1 MFKRGPGR
9 GSAIGNKFLERG
21 ILTIREAGL
30 NDMVIFDRKFLTL
43 REKDRY
49 VKAGIIGSGSWAT
62 ALAKI
67 LTDNGNRI
75 SWWIRNEETIRY
87 MQARHHNRHYL
98 TSVYFDTNL
107 VDLSSNIETV
117 VADSDIIVLA
127 VPSAFLEDVM
137 LQLTPEALKGKKVVS
152 AVKGLVPGS
161 NLLINDY
168 MANMFDLP
176 LEQYFTITGPCHAE
190 EVANEKLSYLTFSG
204 VQEQPAQEVADMF
217 TNSYLQTIVNRD
229 VIGVQLAAVLKNIYA
244 LGAGIAHGLEY
255 GDNFLSVY
263 ITNCFREMQQFLD
276 TYGKDHAEAG
286 THNYNASAYLGDLL
300 VTCYSL
306 HSRNRTF
313 GNMIGKGYS
322 VKAAQLELNMI
333 AEGYYAS
340 KCLFE
345 MNMDVGAYM
354 PVAQAVYTIL
364 WQHLNPAEAF
374 LSLEK
379 GFI

>member
-1 MFKRGPGR
+1 
-9 GSAIGNKFLERG
+9 L
-21 ILTIREAGL
+21 
-30 NDMVIFDRKFLTL
+30 
-43 REKDRY
+43 
-49 VKAGIIGSGSWAT
+49 KAGIIGSGSWAT

-67 LTDNGNRI
+67 LTDNGQQI

-87 MQARHHNRHYL
+87 MQQRHHNKHYL

-107 VDLSSNIETV
+107 LRLSSNLEEV
-117 VADSDIIVLA
+117 VAASDLLVLA
-127 VPSAFLEDVM
+127 VPSAFLEEVLLLLPPD
-137 LQLTPEALKGKKVVS
+137 ALRGKKVIS
-152 AVKGLVPGS
+152 TIKGLVPGN

-168 MANMFDLP
+168 LSEMFDLLP
-176 LEQYFTITGPCHAE
+176 EQYFTITGPCHAE

-204 VQEQPAQEVADMF
+204 VEEESAQVIANMF
-217 TNSYLQTIVNRD
+217 GNSYLQTIVNKD

-263 ITNCFREMQQFLD
+263 ITNCFREMQQFLE
-276 TYGKDHAEAG
+276 TYSQEHTDAG
-286 THNYNASAYLGDLL
+286 TEHNYNASAYLGDLL

-345 MNMDVGAYM
+345 MNKEVGAYM

-364 WQHLNPAEAF
+364 WEHLNAREAF
-374 LSLEK
+374 LALEK

>member
-1 MFKRGPGR
+1 M
-9 GSAIGNKFLERG
+9 
-21 ILTIREAGL
+21 
-30 NDMVIFDRKFLTL
+30 
-43 REKDRY
+43 
-49 VKAGIIGSGSWAT
+49 KAGIIGSGSWAT

-67 LTDNGNRI
+67 LTDNGRQI
-75 SWWIRNEETIRY
+75 AWWIRNEETIRY
-87 MQARHHNRHYL
+87 MQQRHHNKHYL
-98 TSVYFDTNL
+98 TSVYFDTSLIQLGCNL
-107 VDLSSNIETV
+107 EQVVD
-117 VADSDIIVLA
+117 DSDVLVLA
-127 VPSAFLEDVM
+127 VPSAFLEEVLLPLPTDI
-137 LQLTPEALKGKKVVS
+137 LKGKRIIS
-152 AVKGLVPGS
+152 AIKGLVPGN

-168 MANMFDLP
+168 LSDIFDLP
-176 LEQYFTITGPCHAE
+176 LNRYFTITGPCHAE

-204 VQEQPAQEVADMF
+204 TEEGAAQEVAALF
-217 TNSYLQTIVNRD
+217 GNSYLQTIVNTD

-263 ITNCFREMQQFLD
+263 ITNCFREMQQFLEI
-276 TYGKDHAEAG
+276 YGQKYHEAG
-286 THNYNASAYLGDLL
+286 HEHNYNASAYLGDLL

-322 VKAAQLELNMI
+322 VKSAQLELNMV

-340 KCLFE
+340 KCLYE
-345 MNMDVGAYM
+345 MNREVGAYM

-364 WQHLNPAEAF
+364 WQQLNAREAF
-374 LSLEK
+374 LALEK

>member
-1 MFKRGPGR
+1 M
-9 GSAIGNKFLERG
+9 
-21 ILTIREAGL
+21 
-30 NDMVIFDRKFLTL
+30 
-43 REKDRY
+43 
-49 VKAGIIGSGSWAT
+49 KAGIIGSGSWAT

-67 LTDNGNRI
+67 LTDNGQQI

-87 MQARHHNRHYL
+87 MQQRHHNKHYL

-107 VDLSSNIETV
+107 VRLSSNLEEVV
-117 VADSDIIVLA
+117 VASDVLILA
-127 VPSAFLEDVM
+127 VPSAFLEDV
-137 LQLTPEALKGKKVVS
+137 LLLLPPGALNGKKVVS
-152 AVKGLVPGS
+152 AVKGLVPGN

-168 MANMFDLP
+168 LSEMFDLP

-204 VQEQPAQEVADMF
+204 LQEEPAQAIANMF
-217 TNSYLQTIVNRD
+217 GNSYLQTIVNKD

-263 ITNCFREMQQFLD
+263 ITNCFREMQQFLE
-276 TYGKDHAEAG
+276 TYGQEHTDAG
-286 THNYNASAYLGDLL
+286 SEHNYNASAYLGDLL

-345 MNMDVGAYM
+345 MNKEVGAYI

-364 WQHLNPAEAF
+364 WEHLNPREAF
-374 LSLEK
+374 LALEK